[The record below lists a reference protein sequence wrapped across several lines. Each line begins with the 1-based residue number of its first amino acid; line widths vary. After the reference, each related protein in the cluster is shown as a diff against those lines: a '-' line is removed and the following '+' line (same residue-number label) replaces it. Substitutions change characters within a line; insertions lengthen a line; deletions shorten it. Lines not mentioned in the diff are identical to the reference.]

1 MRRASRVVGQYA
13 RERRS
18 LDSRSLASALRHR
31 REPRLQQHSIQG
43 RIRDPDRQQVHRQM
57 GDRLHLRTGL
67 DPDGSAVAGEWNRIN
82 FESRHDAIRVYVNG
96 VVDSG
101 HPNNSDAVLDSSDS
115 PYYDDAPHSS
125 RVQPRFRIRPPVGLL
140 QGFTCARCFRHQ
152 NRKSARP
159 Q

>member
-1 MRRASRVVGQYA
+1 MRYGIAESPDYSSTPSKVGFEIQI
-13 RERRS
+13 
-18 LDSRSLASALRHR
+18 DSKYTGKWVTGSIYGLAWF
-31 REPRLQQHSIQG
+31 
-43 RIRDPDRQQVHRQM
+43 
-57 GDRLHLRTGL
+57 
-67 DPDGSAVAGEWNRIN
+67 PDGSAVAGEWNRIN

-101 HPNNSDAVLDSSDS
+101 QPNKSDAVLDSSHS

-125 RVQPRFRIRPPVGLL
+125 RVQPRFRIRPQVGLL

-152 NRKSARP
+152 NRESARP